1 MASQYKKHTHREH
14 ILELPDT
21 YIGSVETSVEPRWV
35 FDETSGRI
43 VHKHVNYNPGLYK
56 TFDEL
61 VVNARDALVR
71 AQTDSTKTP
80 VKRIDISAKMEEN
93 RFTVRVKNDG
103 DGIPVEIH
111 PTEKCYAPE
120 LIFGHLLTSSN
131 YDKTEEKTWGGKNG
145 YGAKCLAR
153 DTPVPTWDG
162 VMKKAENLEVGDKI
176 IGDDGKVRNILSITK
191 GTGQMYKI
199 SQAHAEP
206 YTVNDQHTLTLT
218 MPDHKVIFWNSS
230 KHAWSVLWW
239 DNKEKKIKAKYI
251 SVEKSQVVCEECH
264 QTLSGNLK
272 RHYNR
277 IHKAIPLPNT
287 VRKGPTKEPEMTDG
301 IRKARDELERFCE
314 SIDDNCVFDMD
325 IQDYIALNE
334 TTKKRISGVRGQCV
348 EWEKKEVFLDP
359 YVLGLWLGDGVHT
372 GYTYACYGEKDP
384 EIIDYLSEWGKKNDA
399 TIKKTNSKYV
409 YHISSTSNFGKK
421 GSSPLKNQLEKY
433 NLIKNKHIPNDYLC
447 NDRETRLA
455 VLAGF
460 IDTDG
465 SVSRDGTRVTISQ
478 GSNHKELLNQ
488 LEILTRSLGFC
499 VKKNTIQTSW
509 THNGEKRKGIGY
521 HLNISGEHLADIPT
535 RLPRK
540 KCANTV
546 VRKTSTTTGFL
557 TIEDAGQGD
566 YLGIH
571 IDGNERFLINDFT
584 VTHNC
589 TNVFSNEFQVHTR
602 DPKNQ
607 LIYSQTW
614 KQNMSVCEKPSVR
627 KDKSTKGFVEVV
639 YVPDLARFRGVS
651 SDNKNIHADMVDILH
666 TRAIEIAALVGKDV
680 KVTWNDVEIKADTFD
695 KYVRLFLRE
704 DAEKTYVYEKCGD
717 RWEVA
722 AVPTKYLFS
731 EDAGTPEDRH
741 ISFVNGINTRKGGK
755 HVETVQRAILDDLC
769 EAAMK
774 KRKLDLKIGQIKD
787 HVTLFVSATIV
798 NPAFDSQTKEN
809 LTTPSKNFGSKPVFS
824 GKIIDGLIK
833 AGILDDAQA
842 IMDAKMNREAKKT
855 DGGKKRK
862 VFVEKLNDAPKAG
875 TSESEKCTLILTEG
889 DSAKTAAVA
898 GVQVM
903 NQDYWGIF
911 PLRGK
916 VLNVKDISRDKI
928 NANEELVNLKKI
940 LGLETGKVYKNLN
953 ELRYGRIMIMCDQ
966 DVDGFHIRG
975 LLMNLFH
982 AEWPSLMKLNFL
994 CSLMTP
1000 LVKLTKGQE
1009 VLSFYS
1015 EAELENWR
1023 NSIGAEAADK
1033 YKVKYYKGL
1042 GTSGAAEARE
1052 WFQKLAEVKYEWD
1065 EKTDDTLDMAFNK
1078 KRADDRKQWL
1088 ASYNPKK
1095 TMMVPEDR
1103 KVGFSDFVNDE
1114 LIHFSSADNLRSI
1127 PHIMDGLKPSQR
1139 KILYSCF
1146 KRNLTQEIKVAQL
1159 AGYVSE
1165 HSAYHHGEASLNQS
1179 IINMAQV
1186 FVGAN
1191 NLNLLFPSG
1200 QFGSRIMGGK
1210 DSSAPRYIFTRLEK
1224 ISGAIYK
1231 KEDVPL
1237 LKHNVDDGDIVEPEH
1252 YLPVI
1257 PMLLVNGTVGIG
1269 SGYSTTVFPHNPT
1282 EIVDCLKQR
1291 LRGDVT
1297 SLNDVVLDPWWIG
1310 YQGNVIRKGEKE
1322 WATKGKYTFDNTKKT
1337 VTITELP
1344 VDMWIDNYK
1353 SMLQKMLNEDSTG
1366 KKNAL
1371 KDFDFTNSLNSVKI
1385 VLYLDADY
1393 HASAQ
1398 KDLDEFEKRFDLNSN
1413 HKGTNMC
1420 CFDPNMNLV
1429 KYNTAGE
1436 IMEVFFQNRLVA
1448 YEERRKH
1455 LIKVIK
1461 DEIEEYTAKYKFVMG
1476 ILDGTIKIMNQEDDV
1491 IVDSLVRC
1499 GIPPRSDRANPQN
1512 IGAYDYLLRM
1522 RVDRIKKSSV
1532 EEAKK
1537 DVEVAQE
1544 KRKVLENTTAVNM
1557 WLGELEEFL
1566 VAWEDHKQ
1574 AMLTMIEGVGSTSGV
1589 GKGSSG
1595 KTAGP
1600 GMNKAKALAIAK
1612 AKAKAS
1618 AATKANVATKASV
1631 TIDV

>member
-21 YIGSVETSVEPRWV
+21 YIGSVETSMEPRWV
-35 FDETSGRI
+35 YEEASGRM
-43 VHKHVNYNPGLYK
+43 VHKHVHYNPGLYK

-71 AQTDSTKTP
+71 AQMDSTKTP
-80 VKRIDISAKMEEN
+80 VKRIDISAKMEEE
-93 RFTVRVKNDG
+93 RFTIRVKNDG

-145 YGAKCLAR
+145 YG
-153 DTPVPTWDG
+153 
-162 VMKKAENLEVGDKI
+162 
-176 IGDDGKVRNILSITK
+176 
-191 GTGQMYKI
+191 
-199 SQAHAEP
+199 
-206 YTVNDQHTLTLT
+206 
-218 MPDHKVIFWNSS
+218 S
-230 KHAWSVLWW
+230 K
-239 DNKEKKIKAKYI
+239 
-251 SVEKSQVVCEECH
+251 
-264 QTLSGNLK
+264 
-272 RHYNR
+272 
-277 IHKAIPLPNT
+277 
-287 VRKGPTKEPEMTDG
+287 
-301 IRKARDELERFCE
+301 
-314 SIDDNCVFDMD
+314 
-325 IQDYIALNE
+325 
-334 TTKKRISGVRGQCV
+334 
-348 EWEKKEVFLDP
+348 
-359 YVLGLWLGDGVHT
+359 
-372 GYTYACYGEKDP
+372 
-384 EIIDYLSEWGKKNDA
+384 
-399 TIKKTNSKYV
+399 
-409 YHISSTSNFGKK
+409 
-421 GSSPLKNQLEKY
+421 
-433 NLIKNKHIPNDYLC
+433 LC
-447 NDRETRLA
+447 
-455 VLAGF
+455 
-460 IDTDG
+460 
-465 SVSRDGTRVTISQ
+465 
-478 GSNHKELLNQ
+478 
-488 LEILTRSLGFC
+488 
-499 VKKNTIQTSW
+499 
-509 THNGEKRKGIGY
+509 
-521 HLNISGEHLADIPT
+521 
-535 RLPRK
+535 
-540 KCANTV
+540 
-546 VRKTSTTTGFL
+546 
-557 TIEDAGQGD
+557 
-566 YLGIH
+566 
-571 IDGNERFLINDFT
+571 
-584 VTHNC
+584 
-589 TNVFSNEFQVHTR
+589 NVFSLEFQVHVR

-607 LIYSQTW
+607 QSYSQTW
-614 KQNMSVCEKPSVR
+614 KQNMSICEKPSIR
-627 KDKSTKGFVEVV
+627 KDKAAKGFVEVV
-639 YVPDLARFRGVS
+639 YIPDLARFRGVS
-651 SDNKNIHADMVDILH
+651 SDGKTVHADMIDVLH

-842 IMDAKMNREAKKT
+842 ILDAKMNREAKKT

-940 LGLETGKVYKNLN
+940 LGLETGKVYKSLN

-1000 LVKLTKGQE
+1000 LVKLTKGQGNAQE

-1023 NSIGAEAADK
+1023 NSVGEEAADK

-1095 TMMVPEDR
+1095 TMVVPEDR

-1146 KRNLTQEIKVAQL
+1146 KRHLTQEIKVAQL

-1165 HSAYHHGEASLNQS
+1165 HSAYHHGEASLNQA

-1224 ISGAIYK
+1224 ITQAIYK
-1231 KEDVPL
+1231 KDDIPL
-1237 LKHNVDDGDIVEPEH
+1237 LKHNMDDGDIVEPEH

-1257 PMLLVNGTVGIG
+1257 PMLLVNGSIGIG
-1269 SGYSTTVFPHNPT
+1269 SGYSTTVYPHNPSD
-1282 EIVDCLKQR
+1282 IVDCLRKR
-1291 LRGDVT
+1291 LRGDVST
-1297 SLNDVVLDPWWIG
+1297 LNDVVLDPWWIG
-1310 YQGNVIRKGEKE
+1310 YQGQVIRKGEKE
-1322 WATKGKYTFDNTKKT
+1322 WVTKGKYTFDNAKKT

-1353 SMLQKMLNEDSTG
+1353 SMLQKMMNDDTAG
-1366 KKNAL
+1366 KKNVL
-1371 KDFDFTNSLNSVKI
+1371 KDFDFTNGLNSVKI
-1385 VLYLDADY
+1385 VLYLEADY
-1393 HASAQ
+1393 HANAQ
-1398 KDLDEFEKRFDLNSN
+1398 KDLDEFEKRFDLISM

-1436 IMEVFFQNRLVA
+1436 IMEVFFENRLVA

-1455 LIKVIK
+1455 LIKVVK

-1491 IVDSLVRC
+1491 IVDSLVRS

-1537 DVEVAQE
+1537 DVETAQE
-1544 KRKVLENTTAVNM
+1544 KLKALENTTAVNM

-1566 VAWEDHKQ
+1566 VVWEDHKQ
-1574 AMLTMIEGVGSTSGV
+1574 AMLTMIEGVGASSGV
-1589 GKGSSG
+1589 GKGASG
-1595 KTAGP
+1595 KSASGAG
-1600 GMNKAKALAIAK
+1600 MTKAKALAIAK
-1612 AKAKAS
+1612 AKANAKAS
-1618 AATKANVATKASV
+1618 ASTKANSV